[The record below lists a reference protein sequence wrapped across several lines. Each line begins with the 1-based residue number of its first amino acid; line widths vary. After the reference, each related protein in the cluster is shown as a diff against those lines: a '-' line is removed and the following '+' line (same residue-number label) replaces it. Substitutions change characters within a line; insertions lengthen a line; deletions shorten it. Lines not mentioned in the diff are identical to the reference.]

1 MRMLKLLGILL
12 LALATTAH
20 AALEDWDVREALVL
34 DLVNQQRGLHG
45 LGTLL
50 ADDRL
55 RAAARAHAMD
65 MAQNDFFSHTGS
77 GGSSVA
83 DRATA
88 TGYLWTTVGENIA
101 AGQGR
106 VFDPISVDFIES
118 APLDAARSVMF
129 GTTALDDLSAFDL
142 ANGGSGF
149 ASWAVVGSGWDDGI
163 WDLWQTA
170 QQAQNQGGGWMGS
183 SGHRANI
190 LKAAFTDLGVDYF
203 FESDDAFPDPF
214 PGNLQ
219 TYWAQVFAAGDTLT
233 PIPLP
238 AALWLCGSALL
249 MLGQR
254 RCRTCCKR
262 SN

>member
-1 MRMLKLLGILL
+1 MHLMKVLLTLL
-12 LALATTAH
+12 LAASTTAY
-20 AALEDWDVREALVL
+20 AALENWDVREALVF

-45 LGTLL
+45 LGTLF

-55 RAAARAHAMD
+55 QAAARAHAVD

-77 GGSSVA
+77 DGSSVA
-83 DRATA
+83 DRTTMA
-88 TGYLWTTVGENIA
+88 GYLWTTVGENIA

-106 VFDPISVDFIES
+106 VFDPITVDFIEN
-118 APLDAARSVMF
+118 APLAAARSVMF
-129 GTTALDDLSAFDL
+129 GTTELDDLSAFDL
-142 ANGGSGF
+142 ANGGGGF
-149 ASWAVVGSGWDDGI
+149 ASWDVVGFGWNDSL
-163 WDLWQTA
+163 WDLWQSA
-170 QQAQNQGGGWMGS
+170 QQAQGQGGGWMGS

-190 LKAAFTDLGVDYF
+190 LTAAFTDLGVGYF
-203 FESDDAFPDPF
+203 FEADDVFPDPF

-249 MLGQR
+249 AFGAR
-254 RCRTCCKR
+254 RRRTR
-262 SN
+262 